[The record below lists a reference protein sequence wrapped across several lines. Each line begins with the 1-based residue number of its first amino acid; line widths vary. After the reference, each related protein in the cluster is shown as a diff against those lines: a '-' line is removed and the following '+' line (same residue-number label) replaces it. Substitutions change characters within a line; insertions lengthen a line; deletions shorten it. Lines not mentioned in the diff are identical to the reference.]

1 MIYSEYKG
9 IRNENAQIRKELG
22 LFKDIKVIKKTSQN
36 LTKHKMSSMR
46 NLKVIV
52 VLQMLF

>member
-9 IRNENAQIRKELG
+9 IRNENAQIRKG